1 MLKKLEKMHKLVLAF
16 LCKVKLYYNL
26 FFMKSL
32 QIQTLT
38 VTLSVILFIT
48 SLTQYVLTID
58 YDIIESV
65 SSWQYLTIGSVA
77 LFGGGVLEWL
87 IWLANPL
94 YIISI
99 ILFIKSYKL
108 SMITA
113 FLASFLAVIF
123 YAWEE
128 VRVDEKGITAKIIH
142 FDLGYYLWVSS
153 ILILTTGIFIYFRH
167 RSKKK
172 THHSGHHHKIITQ
185 TH

>member
-1 MLKKLEKMHKLVLAF
+1 
-16 LCKVKLYYNL
+16 
-26 FFMKSL
+26 MKSI

-38 VTLSVILFIT
+38 VTLSVIVFII
-48 SLTQYVLTID
+48 SLTQYVVTID
-58 YDIIESV
+58 HDIIESL

-77 LFGGGVLEWL
+77 IFGGGVLEWL

-99 ILFIKSYKL
+99 ILFIKHYRL

-123 YAWEE
+123 STWEE
-128 VRVDEKGITAKIIH
+128 VRVDEKGMTAKIIH
-142 FDLGYYLWVSS
+142 FELGYYFWVSS
-153 ILILTTGIFIYFRH
+153 ILILTTGIFFYFRH
-167 RSKKK
+167 RSKRKIHHSE
-172 THHSGHHHKIITQ
+172 THHHRIFTE